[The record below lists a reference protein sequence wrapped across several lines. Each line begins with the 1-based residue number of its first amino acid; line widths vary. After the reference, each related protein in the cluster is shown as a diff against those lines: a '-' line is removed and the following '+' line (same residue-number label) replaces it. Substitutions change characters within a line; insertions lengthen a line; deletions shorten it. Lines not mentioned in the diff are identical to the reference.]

1 MKARLAMWIVMILG
15 GIALG
20 LYLDWLWFWNWFMEP
35 LFHFATLVVGAFL
48 LRFVLLTSR
57 HTGRLLAR
65 LGREGDDVPRMDTNK
80 LVKTGFYAH
89 MRHPMHLGLLF
100 FPLSIALIIGSPSF
114 IFIIAPLE
122 MLLMVILIKLVEEP
136 EAIRKFG
143 DDYRQYMKEVPM
155 FNFRPAVL
163 RSLMNDDP
171 ATLPDKSD

>member
-1 MKARLAMWIVMILG
+1 MKARLAMWIVMLFG

-35 LFHFATLVVGAFL
+35 LFHFATLVVGAL
-48 LRFVLLTSR
+48 LFRFVILTSR
-57 HTGRLLAR
+57 NTGRLLAR

-100 FPLSIALIIGSPSF
+100 FPLSIALIIGSPGF
-114 IFIIAPLE
+114 ILIVAPAE
-122 MLLMVILIKLVEEP
+122 MLLMLLLIKLVEEP

-143 DDYRQYMKEVPM
+143 DEYRQYMKEVPM
-155 FNFRPAVL
+155 FNFSPAVL
-163 RSLMNDDP
+163 RSLMHDDP
-171 ATLPDKSD
+171 AAQSDPPD